1 MTSWIF
7 SQVHCCAMSPSLGTL
22 LRLGVTARSA
32 TRVDHSSPSACYSR
46 VKLFRVDL
54 APRLKRFLLQP
65 TLLFPPSSVISAT
78 TARSSPSC
86 SRSTASHRHPCT
98 RINHLRTPTSARVP
112 CPSPICLLSSSG
124 YSPQPPTNHV
134 PKSHHYRHHRQT
146 TPRTPCL
153 RMAPF

>member
-7 SQVHCCAMSPSLGTL
+7 SQVHCCAMSPSLGTH

-32 TRVDHSSPSACYSR
+32 TRVDHSSLFACYSR

-65 TLLFPPSSVISAT
+65 TLLFPPSSVISAA

-86 SRSTASHRHPCT
+86 SPSTASHRHPCS
-98 RINHLRTPTSARVP
+98 RINHLRTPTSARAP
-112 CPSPICLLSSSG
+112 CPSPIYILRYSHRADTTL
-124 YSPQPPTNHV
+124 SPQPTM
-134 PKSHHYRHHRQT
+134 SRFLFIIDITDRQL
-146 TPRTPCL
+146 PAHL
-153 RMAPF
+153 V